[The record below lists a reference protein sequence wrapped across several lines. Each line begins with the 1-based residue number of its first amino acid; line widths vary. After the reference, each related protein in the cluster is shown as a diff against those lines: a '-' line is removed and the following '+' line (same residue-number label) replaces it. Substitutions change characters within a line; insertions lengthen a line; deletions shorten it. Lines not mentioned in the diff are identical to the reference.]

1 MPNDEQREE
10 TRREEKWRK
19 RRRVRLHG
27 IPSNAIDPAFVCITC
42 LLLTADI
49 FSHSLSLGAVCWD
62 CERSEAPSS
71 RSSSLSAGV
80 DRRRTRNYHGEEGPL
95 EISFITGG
103 TVNPRRID
111 TMMVQRRHHG
121 AADLSHSERSNCSI
135 LEIKAE
141 RRNLA
146 KMVFEGI
153 ANFSGKGEGSGE
165 GLLVLFRSSR
175 TLDLLG

>member
-1 MPNDEQREE
+1 M
-10 TRREEKWRK
+10 
-19 RRRVRLHG
+19 
-27 IPSNAIDPAFVCITC
+27 
-42 LLLTADI
+42 
-49 FSHSLSLGAVCWD
+49 
-62 CERSEAPSS
+62 
-71 RSSSLSAGV
+71 

-103 TVNPRRID
+103 TVNPTRID

-146 KMVFEGI
+146 KMVFEGM
-153 ANFSGKGEGSGE
+153 ANFSGKGEEVARGGSYYSGPRGLWICWVNVE
-165 GLLVLFRSSR
+165 IDTGLLVYFGLKGFGSWRNEGLR
-175 TLDLLG
+175 